1 MGFIMKRDVLWQE
14 EKERGTPLK
23 RDGASLRVLTV
34 NIHKGYSFFN
44 RRFVLQELREAVRA
58 VESDLVFL
66 QEVRG
71 GGDPDER
78 HPGVSQYE
86 YLADTIWGDHAYGR
100 NAVAPRDSY
109 GNAVLSHFPIVKSR
123 NHRLSHPRI
132 QPQRGVLH
140 CVVNHGE
147 LPALHLMCVHLGLL
161 EGDREH
167 QIAALREIIDTEVPA
182 DAPLIVAGDFNDW
195 RQRADARLA
204 NIGLSEVFRQS
215 QGRHACSFP
224 AMWPFLRLDRI
235 YVRNVV
241 SVKPLPMPRHP
252 WSRLS
257 DHAPLAA
264 EVQLMQEA
272 A

>member
-1 MGFIMKRDVLWQE
+1 MPVQR
-14 EKERGTPLK
+14 ERG
-23 RDGASLRVLTV
+23 SLRVLTV
-34 NIHKGYSFFN
+34 NIHKGYSFFK
-44 RRFVLQELREAVRA
+44 RRFVLHELREAVRA
-58 VESDLVFL
+58 VQSDVVFL

-71 GGDPDER
+71 GGEPDER

-86 YLADTIWGDHAYGR
+86 FLADSIWKDHAYGR

-123 NHRLSHPRI
+123 NHCLSGPRTM
-132 QPQRGVLH
+132 PQRGVLH
-140 CVVNHGE
+140 CVVSHGA

-161 EGDREH
+161 ERDRQA
-167 QIAALREIIDTEVPA
+167 QIAALREVIDSEVPPG
-182 DAPLIVAGDFNDW
+182 APLILAGDFNDW

-204 NIGLSEVFRQS
+204 RIGLSEVFRQT

-224 AMWPFLRLDRI
+224 AAWPLLRLDRI
-235 YVRNVV
+235 YVRGVA
-241 SVKPLPMPRHP
+241 SVRPLPMPRHP

-264 EVQLMQEA
+264 EVRLGEA

>member
-1 MGFIMKRDVLWQE
+1 MPVQR
-14 EKERGTPLK
+14 ERG
-23 RDGASLRVLTV
+23 SLRVLTV
-34 NIHKGYSFFN
+34 NIHKGYSFFK
-44 RRFVLQELREAVRA
+44 RRFVLHELREAVRA
-58 VESDLVFL
+58 VQSDLVFL

-71 GGDPDER
+71 GGEPDER

-86 YLADTIWGDHAYGR
+86 FLADSIWKDHAYGR

-123 NHRLSHPRI
+123 NHCLSGPHTV
-132 QPQRGVLH
+132 PQRGVLH
-140 CVVNHGE
+140 CVVSHGT

-161 EGDREH
+161 ERDRQA
-167 QIAALREIIDTEVPA
+167 QIAALREVIDSEVPP

-204 NIGLSEVFRQS
+204 RIGLSEVFRQT

-224 AMWPFLRLDRI
+224 AAWPLLRLDRI
-235 YVRNVV
+235 YVRGVA
-241 SVKPLPMPRHP
+241 SVRPLPMPRHP

-264 EVQLMQEA
+264 EVRLGEA

>member
-1 MGFIMKRDVLWQE
+1 MPRQ
-14 EKERGTPLK
+14 T
-23 RDGASLRVLTV
+23 DGASLRVLTV

-44 RRFVLQELREAVRA
+44 RRFVLHELREAVRA
-58 VESDLVFL
+58 VKSDLVFL

-71 GGDPDER
+71 GGEPDGR

-86 YLADTIWGDHAYGR
+86 FLADSIWHDHAYGR

-109 GNAVLSHFPIVKSR
+109 GNAVLSHFPIVRSH
-123 NHRLSHPRI
+123 NHRLSAPRTV
-132 QPQRGVLH
+132 PQRGVLH
-140 CVVNHGE
+140 CVVNHGG

-161 EGDREH
+161 EHDRLA
-167 QIAALREIIDTEVPA
+167 QIAALREIIDSEVPA
-182 DAPLIVAGDFNDW
+182 GAPLIVAGDFNDW

-204 NIGLSEVFRQS
+204 RIGLAEVFRQAH
-215 QGRHACSFP
+215 GRHARSFP
-224 AMWPFLRLDRI
+224 AAWPLLRLDRI
-235 YVRNVV
+235 YVRDVA
-241 SVKPLPMPRHP
+241 SVRPLPMPRHP

-264 EVQLMQEA
+264 EVRLKEA